1 MAASLLRARLGR
13 RGADSHE
20 PRLQPP
26 QLAAQACVHAA
37 CMCDAANAP
46 AHSLTHLTCSSL
58 PAGPH
63 PPHTHT
69 HTRVSHRCALTRP
82 RRVAADGGP
91 LANIQRQDHDL
102 LSREPRR
109 LREMEVERLE
119 LALSGVNL

>member
-1 MAASLLRARLGR
+1 MLTSPDCSRPSLPR
-13 RGADSHE
+13 RPACM
-20 PRLQPP
+20 
-26 QLAAQACVHAA
+26 QLACVMLQTRLLTASHISHAA
-37 CMCDAANAP
+37 ACQQAR
-46 AHSLTHLTCSSL
+46 T
-58 PAGPH
+58 
-63 PPHTHT
+63 PPTHT